1 MAVFYKTSVSHFNV
15 KNTPLK
21 NRDGKRKIKRMPHF
35 FLVDKGGLLFTKLS
49 FEKFEIHDIFN
60 TTDRSAW
67 PVLKRNQSAKNF
79 LVHFVLYGQENY
91 VFKRKCMYL

>member
-35 FLVDKGGLLFTKLS
+35 FFSGPRKAFVYKIVLR
-49 FEKFEIHDIFN
+49 EIRNPRNFQH
-60 TTDRSAW
+60 DRSERLACFETQ
-67 PVLKRNQSAKNF
+67 PIS
-79 LVHFVLYGQENY
+79 
-91 VFKRKCMYL
+91 